1 MHFLQ
6 FLITISI
13 CLENNDKVL
22 SILRR
27 SVNEL
32 DATNSALQKK
42 LETQLRRR
50 DLVNSRTDFQRVLDA
65 VRDTLLYVD
74 QELSKQTPRGE
85 WLTGNTLTLADV
97 SLGLLLQR
105 LYQLGFENYYWCN
118 GKLPQV
124 ESFFLRF
131 KQRSSYLKVM
141 PSSNFEILKEMWS
154 MTPANYKL
162 GATAGVLGM
171 AMFAA
176 FAHK

>member
-1 MHFLQ
+1 M
-6 FLITISI
+6 
-13 CLENNDKVL
+13 

-27 SVNEL
+27 SVNDL
-32 DATNSALQKK
+32 HTNHSALQHK
-42 LETQLRRR
+42 LVTQLRRR
-50 DLVNSRTDFQRVLDA
+50 DLVYSRSDYQHVLDA
-65 VRDTLLYVD
+65 VRNTLLYVE
-74 QELSKQTPRGE
+74 QELSKQTPRCE
-85 WLTGNTLTLADV
+85 WLTGNELTLADV

-124 ESFFLRF
+124 EAFFLRF

-154 MTPANYKL
+154 MTPSNYKL